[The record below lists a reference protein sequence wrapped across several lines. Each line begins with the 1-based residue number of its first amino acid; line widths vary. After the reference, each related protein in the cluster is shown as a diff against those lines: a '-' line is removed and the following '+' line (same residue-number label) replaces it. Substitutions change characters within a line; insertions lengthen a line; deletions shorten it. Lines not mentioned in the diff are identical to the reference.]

1 MNEKYSSN
9 KTNVSKLWSPQYDKL
24 KLAKFSGQLA
34 LRRFLKKIFKKS
46 LKKYLKK
53 SNNNTV
59 IYRRYRCGVTG

>member
-46 LKKYLKK
+46 FKKKENK
-53 SNNNTV
+53 ETKRVES
-59 IYRRYRCGVTG
+59 RYS

>member
-46 LKKYLKK
+46 FFLKENKETKRVE
-53 SNNNTV
+53 S
-59 IYRRYRCGVTG
+59 RYS